1 MKSTIRRLTQLESQ
15 PVSSARNSRLSRAM
29 DSLSVDERLLLAD
42 TLRGANGFVAAPERL
57 EAINRALAKVDA
69 FNG

>member
-1 MKSTIRRLTQLESQ
+1 MKDAIRRVAKLEGQ
-15 PVSSARNSRLSRAM
+15 PHPSPRQSRLSRAM

-42 TLRGANGFVAAPERL
+42 TPCDENGYVAAPERL
-57 EAINRALAKVDA
+57 EAINPALAKVDA

>member
-1 MKSTIRRLTQLESQ
+1 MRANLRRLAQLESQ

-29 DSLSVDERLLLAD
+29 NSLSVDERFLLAD
-42 TLRGANGFVAAPERL
+42 TPRAENGYVAAPERL